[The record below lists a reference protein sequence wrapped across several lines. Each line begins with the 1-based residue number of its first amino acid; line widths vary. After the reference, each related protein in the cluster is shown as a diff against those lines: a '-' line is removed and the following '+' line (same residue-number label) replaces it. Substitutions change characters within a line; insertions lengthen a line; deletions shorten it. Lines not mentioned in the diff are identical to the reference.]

1 MKKMWG
7 GEIFVP
13 KIHSY
18 KLIDLV
24 NALSKNNEIKI
35 IGIRPG
41 EKIHEEMISV
51 NDSLNTLEL
60 KDSYVICPSKEFI
73 EWDFQKFKKTFKGK
87 ICKENFSYSSNKN
100 KFLTINDLKKLVKNN
115 INDFELDNK

>member
-1 MKKMWG
+1 MYENV
-7 GEIFVP
+7 GEIFQ

-24 NALSKNNEIKI
+24 NALSKKIKL

-51 NDSLNTLEL
+51 NDSQILW
-60 KDSYVICPSKEFI
+60 S
-73 EWDFQKFKKTFKGK
+73 
-87 ICKENFSYSSNKN
+87 
-100 KFLTINDLKKLVKNN
+100 
-115 INDFELDNK
+115 